1 LVSLD
6 FIKRLHGGVKMDFRW
21 EVCKGGRWLELAQES
36 VPWWALMQAVQ
47 AVPFNIASK
56 TLFRFSFKKV

>member
-1 LVSLD
+1 
-6 FIKRLHGGVKMDFRW
+6 MDFRW